1 MGARCLFGLLQ
12 TIVSR
17 DAGNWQTARAF
28 TPRIDD
34 RVGPVSPGQR
44 AWLVSLSNRRS
55 PFLNTLDCLASLVG
69 QDANLG
75 LVGGFKSPAEGL
87 SGARCEYNGA
97 ESSAPKGV
105 PSKAVSRGGVGVA
118 AYHVAGGGETTWR
131 A

>member
-87 SGARCEYNGA
+87 SGGRIRVQWKKMP
-97 ESSAPKGV
+97 PKGFLPKQCHEV
-105 PSKAVSRGGVGVA
+105 DW
-118 AYHVAGGGETTWR
+118 E
-131 A
+131 